1 MISTST
7 GQFISRLDYR
17 VIKDRTQLQLEG
29 NILITGLTKKQYFAR
44 AVFFFCQRCYLT
56 FEPEMTTQSTNIW
69 SQEEFFRVLPFIR
82 RVESYGIESVQ
93 PCKRIKLYPL
103 LGDNFYHICY
113 RSRSNV
119 STRGFAIANLRKAF
133 SVIIGF
139 ITSLLLTTFAFS
151 D

>member
-1 MISTST
+1 M
-7 GQFISRLDYR
+7 
-17 VIKDRTQLQLEG
+17 IKDRTPLQLEG

-56 FEPEMTTQSTNIW
+56 FEPEMTTKSMNNSFDPKKNFSEFSRSFGASSHTLLNRF
-69 SQEEFFRVLPFIR
+69 SQE
-82 RVESYGIESVQ
+82 
-93 PCKRIKLYPL
+93 RIKLYPL

>member
-1 MISTST
+1 MISTPK

-17 VIKDRTQLQLEG
+17 IIKDRTPLQLEG

-69 SQEEFFRVLPFIR
+69 SQEEFFRVLPSFAASSHTVLNR
-82 RVESYGIESVQ
+82 FSRE
-93 PCKRIKLYPL
+93 RIKLYPL
-103 LGDNFYHICY
+103 FGDNFYHICY

-133 SVIIGF
+133 SVIIGL
-139 ITSLLLTTFAFS
+139 ITSLPLTTFAFS